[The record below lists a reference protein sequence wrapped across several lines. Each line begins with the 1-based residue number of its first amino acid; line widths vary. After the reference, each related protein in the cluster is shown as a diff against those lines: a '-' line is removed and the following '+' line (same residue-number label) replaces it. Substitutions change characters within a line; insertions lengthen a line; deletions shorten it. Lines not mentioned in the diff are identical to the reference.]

1 MKRKD
6 ILRELNK
13 AVNILRDGSS
23 LEIKTHLTKKYSSVL
38 SDLDIWPYGDV
49 EDSIARDT
57 RGNTVRSFVSC

>member
-1 MKRKD
+1 MG
-6 ILRELNK
+6 
-13 AVNILRDGSS
+13 DGSS